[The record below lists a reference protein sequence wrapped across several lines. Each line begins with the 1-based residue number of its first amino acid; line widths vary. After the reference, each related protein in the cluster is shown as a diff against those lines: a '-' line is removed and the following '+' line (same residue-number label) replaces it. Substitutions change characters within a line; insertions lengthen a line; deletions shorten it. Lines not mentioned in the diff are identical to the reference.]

1 MTREQKQEILNFLES
16 EFKESNA
23 IVVCDYK
30 GLTHRELED
39 LRKMAKES
47 DSKVQVA
54 KNTLVGIAIKN
65 AGLESIELT
74 GTNIFIWSPDQ
85 LSACKVAD
93 KFAGIKKEKFAI
105 KAGVIEG
112 KASDAATVNT
122 FAKLPGREELLG
134 MLLSVWTAPARN
146 FVTGLDNL
154 RAKKEEEAA

>member
-1 MTREQKQEILNFLES
+1 MTRTQKQEILSFLES

-23 IVVCDYK
+23 IVVCDYR

-39 LRKMAKES
+39 LRKMAKDS

-93 KFAGIKKEKFAI
+93 KFAGMKKDKFTIKS
-105 KAGVIEG
+105 GVLEG
-112 KASDAATVNT
+112 KAANADMVNA

-146 FVTGLDNL
+146 LATGLDNL